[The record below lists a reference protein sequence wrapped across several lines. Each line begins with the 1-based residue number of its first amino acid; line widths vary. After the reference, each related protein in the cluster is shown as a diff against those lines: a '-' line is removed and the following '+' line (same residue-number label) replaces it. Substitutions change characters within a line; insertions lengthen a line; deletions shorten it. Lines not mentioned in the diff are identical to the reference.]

1 MTATDAAL
9 RALRLRCATYRMCVA
24 GDRLVGSS
32 RAAQAHA
39 DTCAAI
45 DRAEAAGASTAEVE
59 VVMRAEGLLSGSP
72 RATSPVER
80 QASLDSTHRMGG
92 TA

>member
-9 RALRLRCATYRMCVA
+9 RALRLRCATYRMCAA

-39 DTCAAI
+39 EVCDVI
-45 DRAEAAGASTAEVE
+45 DRAEATDASAAEIE
-59 VVMRAEGLLSGSP
+59 DAMRAEGLLTGGP
-72 RATSPVER
+72 AADART
-80 QASLDSTHRMGG
+80 AS
-92 TA
+92 